1 MSSARRYRV
10 LFDPDAI
17 AEDLAHSTKAARQ
30 IGEQAITR
38 LQRDGITRQQLF
50 ACKAEERDGTR
61 LPGCVKTYLPQ
72 PDGRCGMV
80 FQLRSDDDG
89 PFLFCLAFGVRHPAR
104 DSRRPSVYQ
113 VADSRL
119 HPPAA

>member
-1 MSSARRYRV
+1 MTARRYRV
-10 LFDPDAI
+10 IFNRDAI
-17 AEDLAHSTKAARQ
+17 AEDLAHATQAARE
-30 IGEQAITR
+30 IGEHAVAR

-61 LPGCVKTYLPQ
+61 LPGCVKIYLPQ

-80 FQLRSDDDG
+80 FQLRSDEHG
-89 PFLFCLAFGVRHPAR
+89 PFLFCLAFGIRHPPR

-113 VADSRL
+113 VADRRL
-119 HPPAA
+119 NPPNA